1 MVKSAEERRAY
12 FSDLLKNQFTPQEL
26 PTVVQSEGRSSPLKP
41 SSRTVQEW
49 PFLQKT
55 WIGSVSLR

>member
-55 WIGSVSLR
+55 